1 MLWTELWQF
10 GEKLAVVL
18 PLRLHESTYSVNAVK
33 NNTFSK
39 NAHLTMREEIRFT
52 SKTCLAWRN
61 SSIFLLSEKNGAE
74 KWFYNNLSLVHQFQV
89 FLKTWNW
96 VQIHDEAEEV
106 RHLETTFSD
115 CCPSS
120 EINFIQV
127 IIKLHKFI
135 LKYILSKRLLTIILN
150 FWFILY
156 ITQFIHYTIL
166 NFSELLYNCTK
177 INTHIKKN

>member
-1 MLWTELWQF
+1 MGLQP
-10 GEKLAVVL
+10 KLAW
-18 PLRLHESTYSVNAVK
+18 HSVTHQSFYCRKKMV
-33 NNTFSK
+33 
-39 NAHLTMREEIRFT
+39 
-52 SKTCLAWRN
+52 
-61 SSIFLLSEKNGAE
+61 EKNG
-74 KWFYNNLSLVHQFQV
+74 FTTTYPLSINFK
-89 FLKTWNW
+89 FSLKPENQ
-96 VQIHDEAEEV
+96 VQIHDEAEQV

-135 LKYILSKRLLTIILN
+135 LKYILSKCLLTIILN

-177 INTHIKKN
+177 INTHIKK